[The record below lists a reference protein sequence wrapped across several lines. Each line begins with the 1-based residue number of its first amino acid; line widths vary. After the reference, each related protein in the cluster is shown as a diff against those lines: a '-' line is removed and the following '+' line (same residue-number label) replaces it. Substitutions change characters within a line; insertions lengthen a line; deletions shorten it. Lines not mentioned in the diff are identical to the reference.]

1 MPARSRDYTGQFLLT
16 GIKFQLMNTSQ
27 GVIFAKKPVFKIEWK
42 LLVFL
47 ILIMDVKLVVKVL
60 ALVFICFMQPDLKFG
75 FSIKNSRLP
84 LFYLIVIG
92 IAILDFMLIPDFSS
106 NYILVVLTGIL
117 IWLACILAVHHIKL
131 LVERTDI
138 TILHNTILVFFIL
151 NIIFS
156 FINLST
162 ILFEIGFRN
171 PYLYQGQYQKY
182 YLNTGDFIK
191 GLSYDTST
199 TNAVINCFG
208 TIYFLY
214 RKKYGLVL
222 ASLITLILTVSNF
235 SNICLTIVLIIL
247 FIFKSNREQ
256 KSIIVIC
263 IMLMIIFYSKFS
275 PQNNDYLAST
285 INKFILNKK
294 DDSPSPLQLIPIR
307 ERPDSQLTN
316 ESRKEKIAVLYL
328 DSLERIR
335 LNNLDAKSKKAEEK
349 IAIRFEIPKDKIHTP
364 SFQWT
369 RDTTSFQRKLLT
381 FTRSRS
387 ALTDLNIPEG
397 SSGKSLAFKQ
407 SYSFL
412 KEHQNKILTG
422 DGIGNFS
429 SKLAYRATG
438 LKIAGSFPPAYIY
451 SNTDFLFNHFSL
463 YAYFFM
469 KPAES
474 HSIIHNSA
482 SVYDQL
488 LTEYGLIGIIAFTIF
503 YIGFFGR
510 KWKLLTYGLPLF
522 TILLSFFLIDYWF
535 EQISIV
541 ILFEFLMFLDIKE
554 HIKPSGHA

>member
-1 MPARSRDYTGQFLLT
+1 
-16 GIKFQLMNTSQ
+16 MNTSQ
-27 GVIFAKKPVFKIEWK
+27 GVIFSKKPGFKIEWK

-60 ALVFICFMQPDLKFG
+60 ALVFICFTQPDLKFG
-75 FSIKNSRLP
+75 FNIKNSRLP

-92 IAILDFMLIPDFSS
+92 IAILDFLLFPDFSS
-106 NYILVVLTGIL
+106 NYVLVILTGIL
-117 IWLACILAVHHIKL
+117 IWLACILAAHHIKL
-131 LVERTDI
+131 FVERTDI

-156 FINLST
+156 LINLSA
-162 ILFEIGFRN
+162 ILWDIGFRN

-214 RKKYGLVL
+214 RKKYALVL

-235 SNICLTIVLIIL
+235 GNICLIIVLITI

-256 KSIIVIC
+256 KSIIAIC
-263 IMLMIIFYSKFS
+263 IMLMILFYSKFS
-275 PQNNDYLAST
+275 PQNNTYLLST
-285 INKFILNKK
+285 INKFILHKK
-294 DDSPSPLQLIPIR
+294 DDSPSPQELIPIR
-307 ERPDSQLTN
+307 ERPDSLLTD

-328 DSLERIR
+328 DSLERLR
-335 LNNLDAKSKKAEEK
+335 LSSLDAKTKKEEEK
-349 IAIRFEIPKDKIHTP
+349 MVGRLEIPKDRIHTP

-369 RDTTSFQRKLLT
+369 RDTTSFQRILLT
-381 FTRSRS
+381 YIRSR
-387 ALTDLNIPEG
+387 AAFTNLNIPEG

-412 KEHQNKILTG
+412 REHQNKIITG

-438 LKIAGSFPPAYIY
+438 LQIAGSFPPAFIY
-451 SNTDFLFNHFSL
+451 SNSDFLYNHFSL
-463 YAYFFM
+463 YAHFFL

-474 HSIIHNSA
+474 HSIIHNPA

-488 LTEYGLIGIIAFTIF
+488 LTEYGLIGIIAFF
-503 YIGFFGR
+503 VYYIGFFGR
-510 KWKLLTYGLPLF
+510 SRKLLTYGLPLF

-535 EQISIV
+535 EQLSIV
-541 ILFEFLMFLDIKE
+541 ILFELLMFLDIKE
-554 HIKPSGHA
+554 HIKPPGHV

>member
-1 MPARSRDYTGQFLLT
+1 MPARRQDYTGQFLLT

-27 GVIFAKKPVFKIEWK
+27 GVIFDKKPVFKIEWK

-47 ILIMDVKLVVKVL
+47 ILIMDVKLVVKAL

-92 IAILDFMLIPDFSS
+92 IAILDFMLFPDFSS

-235 SNICLTIVLIIL
+235 SNICLTVILITI

-275 PQNNDYLAST
+275 PQNYDYLAST
-285 INKFILNKK
+285 INKFILHKK

-335 LNNLDAKSKKAEEK
+335 LNNLNASTKKAEDK
-349 IAIRFEIPKDKIHTP
+349 MVVRIEIPKDSIHTA
-364 SFQWT
+364 SFQWN
-369 RDTTSFQRKLLT
+369 RDTTAFQRILLT
-381 FTRSRS
+381 FIRSRAS
-387 ALTDLNIPEG
+387 FTNLNIPEG
-397 SSGKSLAFKQ
+397 SSGKSMAFKQ

-412 KEHQNKILTG
+412 KDHQNKIITG

-429 SKLAYRATG
+429 SKLAYRTTG
-438 LKIAGSFPPAYIY
+438 LKIYGSFPPALIY
-451 SNTDFLFNHFSL
+451 SNGDFLYNHFSL
-463 YAYFFM
+463 YAYFFL

-474 HSIIHNSA
+474 HSIIHTPS

-488 LTEYGLIGIIAFTIF
+488 LTEYGLIGIIAFTF
-503 YIGFFGR
+503 YYIGFFGR
-510 KWKLLTYGLPLF
+510 RRKLLTYGIPLF

-535 EQISIV
+535 EQLSIV
-541 ILFEFLMFLDIKE
+541 ILFELLMFLDIKE

>member
-1 MPARSRDYTGQFLLT
+1 
-16 GIKFQLMNTSQ
+16 MNTSQ
-27 GVIFAKKPVFKIEWK
+27 GVILSKKPSFNIEWK

-60 ALVFICFMQPDLKFG
+60 ALVFICIMQPDFKFG
-75 FSIKNSRLP
+75 FNIKNSRLP

-92 IAILDFMLIPDFSS
+92 TAILDFMLFPDFSS
-106 NYILVVLTGIL
+106 NYILVILTGIL
-117 IWLACILAVHHIKL
+117 IWLACILAVHQIKL

-162 ILFEIGFRN
+162 ILFEIGCRN

-256 KSIIVIC
+256 KSIIVIS

-275 PQNNDYLAST
+275 PQNYDYLTST
-285 INKFILNKK
+285 INKFILHKK
-294 DDSPSPLQLIPIR
+294 DDSPSPQQLIPIR
-307 ERPDSQLTN
+307 ERPDSQLTD

-328 DSLERIR
+328 DSLERLR
-335 LNNLDAKSKKAEEK
+335 LNNLAKTKNAEDK
-349 IAIRFEIPKDKIHTP
+349 IAVRIEIPKDRIHTA

-369 RDTTSFQRKLLT
+369 RDTTIFQRNLLT
-381 FTRSRS
+381 FIKSRT
-387 ALTDLNIPEG
+387 AFTDLKIPEG
-397 SSGKSLAFKQ
+397 SSGKSMAFKQ

-412 KEHQNKILTG
+412 KEHQNKIITG

-429 SKLAYRATG
+429 SKLAYRTTG
-438 LKIAGSFPPAYIY
+438 LKIDGSFPPAFIY
-451 SNTDFLFNHFSL
+451 SNADFLYNHFSL
-463 YAYFFM
+463 YAYFFL

-474 HSIIHNSA
+474 HSIIHTPA

-488 LTEYGLIGIIAFTIF
+488 LTEYGLIGIIAFTVY

-510 KWKLLTYGLPLF
+510 QWKLLTYGLPLF
-522 TILLSFFLIDYWF
+522 TILLSFFFIDYWF
-535 EQISIV
+535 EQLSIV

-554 HIKPSGHA
+554 HIKPSGYE